1 MIFVSFLRVARRAR
15 VPRLARATTAQ
26 NHHIDLR
33 GKTRFRVDTH
43 VFVRR
48 FRASFGRFAPI
59 VARDVARDFFFVR
72 ARVIVAARA
81 SPRPPRRACR
91 RAHRVAAQ
99 CGRASFAAS
108 SASSSAFNT
117 TFDGIF
123 GPTARRIRASRPRFF
138 ARSDRRRRREGTRA
152 GDGGDGDGDGD
163 ARGSARGTRDRRR
176 RRART
181 TEDGRRDDDDGDGRA
196 LNPRQ
201 LGRGLNSSERRASAR
216 RGRTRRARGARGVDG
231 GDDARA
237 VMRYLFLL
245 AGRRAR
251 TTRRPG
257 AGSAAAAAPAENANG
272 VALGADAPTVG
283 GLENGFALDDGGAA
297 VKVKPPVDDGGFDVV
312 DGFAG
317 SAAAVV
323 AVDLNSANAAPKP
336 PLSLD
341 FGLSLATVVVEDDG
355 TPSAGARAASKRS
368 RSALS
373 SASSSNSTRAR
384 TSTTR
389 LLPPNPR
396 RFVGPR
402 RAGAAT
408 RDGILGSALNP
419 SNLPPF
425 KTFSATR
432 TGVARARG
440 ARTLARSEVRRRC
453 AAGVSA
459 SSSSSIAR
467 LRFALGHGA
476 KSPSSRPDISP
487 RTTATSTSSSRRGRL
502 PPATST
508 SPPPPSLVA
517 PSPFVPLD
525 SRARL
530 PPTASLTNRDIARVA
545 WFPRIARATPSDA
558 LVDDARAKDKRRGAS
573 DFTLDAGE
581 PLAISPMG
589 ALRYAPRTRRTVS
602 MARATPA
609 RERRAW
615 DSVVRGDAATAKA
628 TANKDKR
635 RTMRNKAS
643 ERANERTSERRA
655 THRDA
660 RAGSRA
666 HRPSPSAQHWFKNST
681 IS

>member
-72 ARVIVAARA
+72 SRVIVAARA

-108 SASSSAFNT
+108 SASSASFNT

-152 GDGGDGDGDGD
+152 GDGDDGDGDGD

-181 TEDGRRDDDDGDGRA
+181 TDDGRRDDDDGDGRA

-237 VMRYLFLL
+237 VMRDCAHGERYLFLL

-323 AVDLNSANAAPKP
+323 VERLNSANAAPKP

-476 KSPSSRPDISP
+476 KSSSSRPDISP

-581 PLAISPMG
+581 PLAISPIGRAQVRPQNASNGVHG
-589 ALRYAPRTRRTVS
+589 A
-602 MARATPA
+602 
-609 RERRAW
+609 
-615 DSVVRGDAATAKA
+615 
-628 TANKDKR
+628 
-635 RTMRNKAS
+635 
-643 ERANERTSERRA
+643 
-655 THRDA
+655 RDA
-660 RAGSRA
+660 RARAASVGFCCASRRRGDGEGDGEQRQTA
-666 HRPSPSAQHWFKNST
+666 NNA
-681 IS
+681 